1 MCDIMLFNFYQYH
14 SGFSEDPSLWVVRA
28 GTGKPINEGM
38 QGKAVTGQPACPGG
52 VCCLGLGN
60 SEGRGGLF

>member
-1 MCDIMLFNFYQYH
+1 MLFNFYQYH
-14 SGFSEDPSLWVVRA
+14 SGFSEDPGLWVARA

-38 QGKAVTGQPACPGG
+38 QGKAVIGQQACPGG